1 MKFIDVL
8 GEDKAHGGHDQTYP
22 KSILK
27 SSRNKSNMIQS
38 KSIWSDQVLERINVQ
53 YEEFFDPVYI
63 DVKREDL
70 HAVNKKVARLHVIYN
85 DGLTKYTYGTCFIDV
100 NPIFNKPGHWE
111 VNQEFEIFNE
121 NLRKEK
127 ELDTLGY
134 FWVQMKFVEQ
144 GKTDL
149 RPYPPK
155 NPVTNVGKV
164 STNINSQ
171 SADHRNNQ
179 MPGEDM

>member
-8 GEDKAHGGHDQTYP
+8 GEDNVHRSSDKTYP
-22 KSILK
+22 RSILK
-27 SSRNKSNMIQS
+27 SSRNKSNIVMS
-38 KSIWSDQVLERINVQ
+38 KSIWSDQELERINVP
-53 YEEFFDPVYI
+53 YNEYLEPVYI
-63 DVKREDL
+63 DVQREDL
-70 HAVNKKVARLHVIYN
+70 HATNKKVARLHVIYN
-85 DGLTKYTYGTCFIDV
+85 DGMSKYTYGTCFIDV
-100 NPIFNKPGHWE
+100 NPIFNNPGHWE

-134 FWVQMKFVEQ
+134 FWVQMKFVEK
-144 GKTDL
+144 GKSDL

-155 NPVTNVGKV
+155 NPMSKVGVV
-164 STNINSQ
+164 STNLHSQ
-171 SADHRNNQ
+171 SVDHRNNM